1 MELRYERIA
10 QFVALSAVGSI
21 DDYTAIHSVEGSIR
35 IKFSEYVK
43 SQIHLNVVYGLYGRS
58 LHDYVETL
66 YFLNGKTSKRK
77 SAMKVLHY
85 FYKDAAN
92 FLINNRK
99 NVQLELVVDTENF
112 NLSRQVVNVSQ
123 LRTDLLQGFD
133 DVLSGKKPLIEWEY
147 ASDLD
152 SIEDTNDLKQ
162 KADSYALAFKLQK
175 EYTNDVTKIIESE

>member
-66 YFLNGKTSKRK
+66 YFL
-77 SAMKVLHY
+77 MV
-85 FYKDAAN
+85 
-92 FLINNRK
+92 
-99 NVQLELVVDTENF
+99 
-112 NLSRQVVNVSQ
+112 RQVNENQ
-123 LRTDLLQGFD
+123 Q
-133 DVLSGKKPLIEWEY
+133 
-147 ASDLD
+147 
-152 SIEDTNDLKQ
+152 
-162 KADSYALAFKLQK
+162 
-175 EYTNDVTKIIESE
+175 